1 MEILSAL
8 LETSPDL
15 ATKATGTPLS
25 SPKGTMCKRTRTGK
39 STRGQSFTQREL
51 SAKDKVREFGVF
63 NNDVHQGNFYN
74 IEKLPIHP
82 GDIINWAFLAT
93 HGLANELFKSINTDP
108 FTGSQWAHLFQ
119 INEPV
124 YKELVLGGETR
135 TMSLME
141 LRWRVGLYS
150 ERESRMDE
158 TRRELNKGETVKNNI
173 VIMGFWPTIGDGD
186 FFMGGTSVK
195 KIRDPRIRLVHRCIT
210 TTISGRKESTHW
222 VTAMDL
228 FFLYCIYEEGVT
240 CNIPYWLAQYF
251 KRDKDVT

>member
-8 LETSPDL
+8 LETTPDI

-25 SPKGTMCKRTRTGK
+25 SPKGTMWYN
-39 STRGQSFTQREL
+39 STYVGVSFR
-51 SAKDKVREFGVF
+51 
-63 NNDVHQGNFYN
+63 
-74 IEKLPIHP
+74 
-82 GDIINWAFLAT
+82 
-93 HGLANELFKSINTDP
+93 
-108 FTGSQWAHLFQ
+108 
-119 INEPV
+119 
-124 YKELVLGGETR
+124 LGGETR

-240 CNIPYWLAQYF
+240 CNIPYCHIDKVSG
-251 KRDKDVT
+251 KRMKSKKRANAGRAGGFNAEAGVDAWIDPASMGQANRGME